1 MQLQSNP
8 KQISRIIC
16 NCKLEI
22 TRLYSIRR
30 IIHLLG
36 KRTIV
41 NLKKAKIHSKRLLFR
56 TKKLILF

>member
-41 NLKKAKIHSKRLLFR
+41 NLKKAKIHSK
-56 TKKLILF
+56 